1 MNSKNKNI
9 RDLYRE
15 INEFK
20 SGYQPRSN
28 LIIDENGDLLAAS
41 NSIVNRLKSY
51 FSQLLNVH
59 DVSDVRQIEIHTAEL
74 LIPVPSPSPIAEL
87 KKYKSPGSDQIPAEL
102 YQTGGETLVSDPQT
116 RQVNLE

>member
-9 RDLYRE
+9 RELCTG

-20 SGYQPRSN
+20 WGYQPRSN
-28 LIIDENGDLLAAS
+28 LVKGENGDLLADS
-41 NSIVNRLKSY
+41 NTILNRWKSY

-59 DVSDVRQIEIHTAEL
+59 DVSDIRRIEIHTAEPL
-74 LIPVPSPSPIAEL
+74 LPGPSHLEIEISIAKL

-102 YQTGGETLVSDPQT
+102 
-116 RQVNLE
+116 